1 MRIHTGERPY
11 KCTQCSKCF
20 KAYGQLKDHLSSHLG
35 LKPFQCPICL
45 KFYRRKGILTNH
57 LLIHKKNNIKKN
69 IVRNH
74 QSNKN
79 LYLEKDKEK
88 ISTISFNEEDDST
101 KYSAESHCFNIQ
113 INDLTNEE
121 YTLYNEQYFMRTK
134 CFCDEM
140 FDLFQKEEQSNKIME
155 QQFL

>member
-74 QSNKN
+74 QSSKN
-79 LYLEKDKEK
+79 LSLEKDKEK

-113 INDLTNEE
+113 INDLDDYGLE
-121 YTLYNEQYFMRTK
+121 LLK
-134 CFCDEM
+134 
-140 FDLFQKEEQSNKIME
+140 NKSSTPIYLVYDSENNPYQIYMNGS
-155 QQFL
+155 